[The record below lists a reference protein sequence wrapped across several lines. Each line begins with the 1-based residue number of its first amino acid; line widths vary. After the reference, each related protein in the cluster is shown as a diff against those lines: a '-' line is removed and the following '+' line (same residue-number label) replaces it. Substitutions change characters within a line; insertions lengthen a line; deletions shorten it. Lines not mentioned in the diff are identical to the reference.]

1 MYSYNDYDLE
11 MSMAKISDELDRL
24 EKLATEDNMVGLSP
38 YFMDAYKALK
48 ELDTALSDL
57 NAEIDAQIK

>member
-1 MYSYNDYDLE
+1 MYNYNDYDLE
-11 MSMAKISDELDRL
+11 ISMATIHDELDRL

-48 ELDTALSDL
+48 ELDTALYDL
-57 NAEIDAQIK
+57 NAEFDAQMK